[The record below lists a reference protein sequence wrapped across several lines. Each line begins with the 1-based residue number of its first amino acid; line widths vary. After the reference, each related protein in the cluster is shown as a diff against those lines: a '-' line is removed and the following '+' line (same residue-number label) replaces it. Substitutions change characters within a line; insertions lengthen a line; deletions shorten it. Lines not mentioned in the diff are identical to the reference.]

1 MGIAVACAP
10 KPELLEDDE
19 LPPEEP
25 LPDEEAL
32 ALTVVLPTVVAK
44 VEEPEVTVLTTA
56 EVETA
61 LELPEPP
68 APAAP

>member
-25 LPDEEAL
+25 LPDEAV